1 MARVSTRS
9 TRPIAPGAA
18 GRISPVT
25 FLQETVSE
33 LRKSVWPSREETARL
48 TVVVMALA
56 VAAGFFLGGLDRV
69 FAETFTRFI
78 IQ

>member
-18 GRISPVT
+18 GRINPVS

-48 TVVVMALA
+48 TVVVIALS

-78 IQ
+78 L

>member
-9 TRPIAPGAA
+9 TRPVSPRTA
-18 GRISPVT
+18 GRINPVE

-48 TVVVMALA
+48 TMVVLVLSV
-56 VAAGFFLGGLDRV
+56 VAAFFLGFLDRA
-69 FAETFTRFI
+69 FAETFTRYVLR
-78 IQ
+78 